1 MEPGRRICRL
11 IYLLIMVSFLELIS
25 VESKN
30 RVAGSVGMSIIPLLK
45 IINNAGEAIEQ
56 DNQHAI

>member
-11 IYLLIMVSFLELIS
+11 IFALIMVSFLELIS

-30 RVAGSVGMSIIPLLK
+30 RVAGSVGISIIPLLK